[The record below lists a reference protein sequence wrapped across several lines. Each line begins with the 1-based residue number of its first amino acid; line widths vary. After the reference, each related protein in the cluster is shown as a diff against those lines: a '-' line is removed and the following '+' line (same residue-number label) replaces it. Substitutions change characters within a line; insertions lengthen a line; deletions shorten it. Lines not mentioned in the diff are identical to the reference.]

1 MSAFGLPNPCP
12 PQTNKHMKMPHSPR
26 GGRTLTLGI
35 ACLGF
40 AATVFAQNETPRGT
54 LTVDNTL
61 VRVGA
66 QSQLKWRIQYPQNVA
81 DVVEITPTKI
91 SPKENLKLRARIVGA
106 KLKTNNGHGN
116 NADSVDASNP
126 GQGGTKTDS
135 NDWHDDEIKSPS
147 ADLPVEVVW
156 SKNQSAW
163 SRIFYGT
170 QGAIVPTNVV
180 LDTAVAK
187 GDVID
192 FGARG
197 FITDW
202 LPLYCTSSNCR
213 NLLVLKNGDAAPPQI
228 ASKQYG
234 QIEGFLKP
242 YLSTDGRTVKIG
254 ALDLLILVELD
265 QTNPLDVGFDYQD
278 LGILVTFD

>member
-1 MSAFGLPNPCP
+1 
-12 PQTNKHMKMPHSPR
+12 MKMPHSPR
-26 GGRTLTLGI
+26 GGRTLILGI

-40 AATVFAQNETPRGT
+40 AGSVFAQNETPRGT

-66 QSQLKWRIQYPQNVA
+66 QSQLKWRIQYPQKVT

-91 SPKENLKLRARIVGA
+91 SPKEDLQIRVRIMGSKV
-106 KLKTNNGHGN
+106 KTNNGHGN
-116 NADSVDASNP
+116 NVDGVDSSNP
-126 GQGGTKTDS
+126 GKGKGGPTGKKNEGLDPS
-135 NDWHDDEIKSPS
+135 GSVDDEIRGSHS
-147 ADLPVEVVW
+147 DLPVEVVW
-156 SKNQSAW
+156 SKNNSAW

-170 QGAIVPTNVV
+170 QSSIVPTNIV
-180 LDTAVAK
+180 LDGTVAK

-197 FITDW
+197 FLTNW
-202 LPLYCTSSNCR
+202 LPLYCTSTECA
-213 NLLVLKNGDAAPPQI
+213 NLLVLKNGDPAPPQI

-242 YLSTDGRTVKIG
+242 YLSTDGKTVKIG

-265 QTNPLDVGFDYQD
+265 QTNPLAVGFDYQD
-278 LGILVTFD
+278 LGMLVTFE